1 MPDTHAVK
9 CWKIITDRVAD
20 TLPGWDVARAYS
32 LDDLALEDIKQASKP
47 VALVQLANYAE
58 LERTQTGHDV
68 EVNMQY
74 DVQLA
79 GKLGSDLTASMDA
92 YLAYIEALKIAFR
105 YNEITMDNG
114 AKLYIK
120 DVQCSND
127 TLYDE
132 RAYMTD
138 RIFLLVCCITV
149 RAYREL

>member
-1 MPDTHAVK
+1 MSDTHAVK

-20 TLPGWDVARAYS
+20 TLPGWDVARVYS
-32 LDDLALEDIKQASKP
+32 LDDLSLENVKEATKP
-47 VALVQLANYAE
+47 IALVQLASYAE

-79 GKLGSDLTASMDA
+79 GKLGADLTASMDE
-92 YLAYIEALKIAFR
+92 YLKAIEALKITFR
-105 YNEITMDNG
+105 YCEITMEDG
-114 AKLYIK
+114 AKLYLK

-127 TLYDE
+127 QLYDE

-138 RIFLLVCCITV
+138 RIFLEVCCITV
-149 RAYREL
+149 RAYRTM

>member
-1 MPDTHAVK
+1 MSDTHAVK

-20 TLPGWDVARAYS
+20 TLPGWDVSRQYS
-32 LDDLALEDIKQASKP
+32 LDDVALEDVKQAAKP
-47 VALVQLANYAE
+47 VAVVQLASYAA

-79 GKLGSDLTASMDA
+79 GKLGADLTASMDE
-92 YLAYIEALKIAFR
+92 YLKAIEALKITFR
-105 YNEITMDNG
+105 YCEITMEDG
-114 AKLYIK
+114 AKLYLK

-127 TLYDE
+127 QLYDE

-138 RIFLLVCCITV
+138 RIFLEVCCITV
-149 RAYREL
+149 RAYRTM

>member
-9 CWKIITDRVAD
+9 CWKIITEKVAD
-20 TLPGWDVARAYS
+20 TLSGWDVARAYS
-32 LDDLALEDIKQASKP
+32 LDDLALEDIKQTSKP

-79 GKLGSDLTASMDA
+79 GKLGSDLTASMDE